1 MLCKILPLKTCQA
14 KELMVIPCCRCRCVL
29 RALCVMVCVV
39 EPADKLPAVRSS
51 ASAWMLC
58 CAVGPGEV
66 LLHVAHA
73 LQCSRGTEL
82 VPAPG
87 AAPEQL

>member
-14 KELMVIPCCRCRCVL
+14 KELMVIPRCRCRCVL
-29 RALCVMVCVV
+29 RALCVV
-39 EPADKLPAVRSS
+39 ELAEKLPAGRSS

-66 LLHVAHA
+66 LLA